1 MTIRLTG
8 LATGLDVDTIV
19 KQTMQSY
26 RTKIDTQ
33 QQKKDVTE
41 IKQQLY
47 RDIIKEAQDLYNN
60 HFDVLKSGSLVRA
73 STWQSVKFTSDSS
86 NLTVTGDASAK
97 LGNYT
102 IKGGKDSNN
111 KDITIAKSSK
121 ITKTETELGSEIIIN
136 GQTFKIKE
144 DVSAKE
150 KAIDLNKQLEEA
162 GINVSVTYTD
172 FAGST
177 TGNKQGFIFE
187 SKLLGKDNNFV
198 IGGTKGVS
206 SIETGKD
213 EKGAEITG
221 LTVDKLK
228 GNSADNKVSFKIDK
242 DEFTIDI
249 ANESENGDIEKLLN
263 SALSEKGYTAK
274 IDNDSGNITV
284 ITTKTGSGQ
293 TKPNSIEIKQG
304 TTDNYETI
312 VIEEENFKDGIDA
325 TSAKVST
332 NVSNLDKPIVIN
344 GVVIDFYTLGET
356 SSNDDKIKYMNTVLS
371 NKNMSITASIDENNL
386 VISSSLKGSSSKID
400 FSNIDGGEVSAGGQ
414 DANIVISNGKGG
426 IYTHTGTA
434 NTFTLDGIT
443 FNFTGDIPESGINV
457 TSKQDSTE
465 IIEKVKKYIEDYNAL
480 IEKINTLTS
489 EKRDRNYQPLTSDQ
503 KAEMSEKEI
512 ELWESK
518 VKQGQ
523 LRRDSDLMRISNSL
537 KQGMRSLVSGSG
549 LTLKDIGIE
558 SVEDYGGTKDG
569 TFKVNESTLKEAVE
583 NNTEAVSKLFMQSAD
598 SGTLES
604 DAYNQKGIMIRLKEI
619 LYDETVSSKSILSK
633 KVGFEGTT
641 TVADNTLT
649 KQMQQYQKKID
660 EMEDLFA
667 VKEQALYSKYAKLET
682 IMNNYNSQMTY
693 LSQAL
698 GVSMS

>member
-1 MTIRLTG
+1 MTVRLTG

-19 KQTMQSY
+19 KQTMQAY

-73 STWQSVKFTSDSS
+73 STWQAVKFTSDSS
-86 NLTVTGDASAK
+86 SLSVIGDATTK

-102 IKGGKDSNN
+102 VKGGKDANN
-111 KDITIAKSSK
+111 NDIIIAKAAQ
-121 ITKTETELGSEIIIN
+121 ITKTESELGKEITIN
-136 GQTFKIKE
+136 GQTFKVKE

-150 KAIDLNKQLEEA
+150 KAIDLNNQLVKA

-172 FAGST
+172 FAGSA

-187 SKLLGKDNNFV
+187 SKLLGKDNNFI
-198 IGGTKGVS
+198 IGGSKGGSIVS
-206 SIETGKD
+206 TGVD
-213 EKGAEITG
+213 AKGAEITG
-221 LTVDKLK
+221 LTVAKLK
-228 GNSADNKVSFKIDK
+228 ENLSDNKVSFKINEA
-242 DEFTIDI
+242 EFTIDI
-249 ANESENGDIEKLLN
+249 ATASENSDIEKLLN

-274 IDNDSGNITV
+274 VDSDSGNITL

-293 TKPNSIEIKQG
+293 TKPDSIEIKQG
-304 TTDNYETI
+304 NTDNYETI
-312 VIEEENFKDGIDA
+312 AITAENFKDGTDA
-325 TSAKVST
+325 ISAEIT
-332 NVSNLDKPIVIN
+332 TGLSNLDKPIVIN
-344 GVVIDFYTLGET
+344 GVAIDV
-356 SSNDDKIKYMNTVLS
+356 SKINDNEKVEYINSILAS
-371 NKNMSITASIDENNL
+371 RNLNITASIEGNNL
-386 VISSSLKGSSSKID
+386 ILTSSTKGSSSKID
-400 FSNIDGGEVSAGGQ
+400 FSIISEGEMSTGGQ

-426 IYTHTGTA
+426 IYTHTGTT

-443 FNFTGDIPESGINV
+443 FNFTGDIPETGINV
-457 TSKQDSTE
+457 TSKQDSSE
-465 IIEKVKKYIEDYNAL
+465 IVEKVKKYIEDYNAL

-489 EKRDRNYQPLTSDQ
+489 EKRNRNYQPLTSDQ

-523 LRRDSDLMRISNSL
+523 LRRDSDLMRISNNL

-569 TFKVNESTLKEAVE
+569 TFKINESTLKEAIE
-583 NNTEAVSKLFMQSAD
+583 NNTEAVSKLLMQSAT
-598 SGTLES
+598 SGATES

-641 TVADNTLT
+641 TVVDNTLT
-649 KQMQQYQKKID
+649 KQMTEYQKKID
-660 EMEDLFA
+660 EMEKIFSR
-667 VKEQALYSKYAKLET
+667 KEQELYTKYAKLET
-682 IMNNYNSQMTY
+682 IMNSYNSQMTY
-693 LSQAL
+693 LSQSL
-698 GVSMS
+698 GLSTS